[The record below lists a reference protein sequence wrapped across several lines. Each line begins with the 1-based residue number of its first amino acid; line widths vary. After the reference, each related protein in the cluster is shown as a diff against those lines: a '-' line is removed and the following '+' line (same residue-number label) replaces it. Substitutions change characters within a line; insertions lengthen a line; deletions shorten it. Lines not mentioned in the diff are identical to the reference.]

1 MKSPVTLVVAGL
13 VAAGALLLGA
23 SSYYTIDQGQRGIL
37 LTNGAYTAT
46 ADPGLHFKAPW
57 FQSVVKITTRQNAL
71 TWEGE
76 SALPSYSSDQQTAN
90 LAVSVI
96 YHIPDAE
103 VEHVYQNYGSV
114 DGLVSRTIEQ
124 TVPQS
129 VKTVFGQYTA
139 VLAIQKRAEL
149 NRQIFEAVQAGVNG
163 PISVDSV
170 QIKNIDFSD
179 AYEQTIEARMTA
191 EVEVQKQKQI
201 FEQEKVKAEIALAQ
215 AKGRADSVK
224 AEADAK
230 AYATKVQGDAEA
242 DAIKAR
248 AAALANN
255 PLIIELTKAENWKG
269 VLPTTVIPN
278 GTIPFLDAGK

>member
-1 MKSPVTLVVAGL
+1 MKSLIALGVL
-13 VAAGALLLGA
+13 AAAALSIGF
-23 SSYYTIDQGQRGIL
+23 SSFYTIDQGQRGIL

-46 ADPGLHFKAPW
+46 SEPGLHFKTPF

-96 YHIPDAE
+96 YHIPDGQ
-103 VEHVYQNYGSV
+103 VENVYQNYGSV

-129 VKTVFGQYTA
+129 VKTVFGKYTA

-149 NRQIFEAVQAGVNG
+149 NREVADAVVKGTIG
-163 PISVDSV
+163 PIVVDSV

-179 AYEQTIEARMTA
+179 AYEATIEARMTA
-191 EVEVQKQKQI
+191 EVEVQKQKQVY
-201 FEQEKVKAEIALAQ
+201 EQEKVKAEIALAQ

-230 AYATKVQGDAEA
+230 AYATKIQGDAEA

-248 AAALANN
+248 SAALSNN
-255 PLIIELTKAENWKG
+255 PLIIDLTKAERWNG
-269 VLPTTVIPN
+269 TLPTTVLPN
-278 GTIPFLDAGK
+278 GTVPFMEANK